1 MIINEKI
8 DSFYHK
14 HKALSILLF
23 LFIVL
28 PFIFGSWYISIP
40 LIGLWYLHK
49 KTSLSKRGKTIGT
62 IIILFVGFIL
72 TGSTIFSHR
81 APIITILSPEN
92 GITIH
97 EHKVIIKGSVKPAV
111 TKIAVNGENV
121 EVNTKGEF
129 LYILF
134 TPTETTTATVLATNG
149 NKTDIKT
156 LNIVR
161 EFSDQEK
168 ADIAAA
174 KLKAD
179 QDKAIADAKA
189 IAEQEAYTKSPAGKI
204 CTKHPEWTKDDC
216 ESIVKR
222 EYWIGMTLDMLKA
235 ERGLPDHVNKSN
247 YGSGIR
253 YQWCWENSDYSS
265 SCFYGG
271 ADGIVTS
278 YN

>member
-8 DSFYHK
+8 DNFYRK
-14 HKALSILLF
+14 YKVISILLL
-23 LFIVL
+23 LFIIL
-28 PFIFGSWYISIP
+28 PFIYSTWFLSIP

-49 KTSLSKRGKTIGT
+49 KTSLSKKVKMIGT
-62 IIILFVGFIL
+62 IIIFIIAFSFTGATIYNSRPPTL
-72 TGSTIFSHR
+72 T
-81 APIITILSPEN
+81 IISPEN
-92 GITIH
+92 GATIH
-97 EHKVIIKGSVKPAV
+97 EHKVTIIGSVTPVGSKV
-111 TKIAVNGENV
+111 KVNGESAQ
-121 EVNTKGEF
+121 VNSDGKF
-129 LYILF
+129 SYILF
-134 TPTETTTATVLATNG
+134 TPTETTTATIIATNES
-149 NKTDIKT
+149 KIDTKT

-161 EFSDQEK
+161 EFSEQEK

-174 KLKAD
+174 KLKAE
-179 QDKAIADAKA
+179 QDKAIAEAKA
-189 IAEQEAYTKSPAGKI
+189 KAEQEAYAKSPAGKI
-204 CTKHPEWTKDDC
+204 CNKHPEWSKDDC
-216 ESIVKR
+216 ESIANR

-271 ADGIVTS
+271 SDGIVTS